1 MKVNNSIKNKH
12 SMYTLAHIKTKNNQ
26 YLDLKVFQKYFFHA
40 MSFMN
45 EVLTEC
51 QKLEYHHLRSN
62 IPLIEQN

>member
-1 MKVNNSIKNKH
+1 
-12 SMYTLAHIKTKNNQ
+12 MYTLADIKTKNNQ
-26 YLDLKVFQKYFFHA
+26 YLDLEVFQKYFFHA

-51 QKLEYHHLRSN
+51 QKLEYHHLRSD